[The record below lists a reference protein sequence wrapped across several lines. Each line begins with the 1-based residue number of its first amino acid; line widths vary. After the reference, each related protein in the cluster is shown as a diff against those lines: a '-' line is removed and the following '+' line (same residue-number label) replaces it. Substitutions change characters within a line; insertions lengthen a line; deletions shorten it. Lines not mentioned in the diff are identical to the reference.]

1 MRDSQRRFGA
11 PADLGIRLII
21 LALTAGL
28 LMALQQ
34 TGRLQAVEGLVARL
48 LSPGQVSLSSTT
60 ARFTSFVGAIQ
71 RFQDLQA
78 RNAELE
84 NINRSLLAETLRLQE
99 VERENQRLRELLS
112 FAETRPGVQL
122 RGGQIIARVI
132 GADSNNF
139 LDFIMLDL
147 GSRHGI
153 QIGMPVISDQG
164 LVGRISAVT
173 ETTSKVLLITDP
185 QSTVNGILQ
194 NSRLTGVV
202 TGRTGA
208 NPVMQFIPQGTPV
221 GVGDVVLTSGMGG
234 RFPKGIPIGQVIEVR
249 QRDVEVFQEAV
260 VRPIVDFGRLEF
272 VLVVTS
278 FDPLEFVPILDAPP
292 ASAPQ
297 EETGPETE
305 GERPSGGAETGAS
318 TP

>member
-1 MRDSQRRFGA
+1 MRDSQRRFGS

-21 LALTAGL
+21 LVLSAGL

-34 TGRLQAVEGLVARL
+34 TGRLQGIEGVAARL
-48 LSPGQVSLSSTT
+48 MSPGQITLAGVADRVTGT
-60 ARFTSFVGAIQ
+60 IGAI
-71 RFQDLQA
+71 RGFRDLQA

-84 NINRSLLAETLRLQE
+84 SINRSLLAETLRLQE
-99 VERENQRLRELLS
+99 VERENQRLRELLA

-132 GADSNNF
+132 GSDSNNF
-139 LDFIMLDL
+139 LNFIMVDL

-153 QIGMPVISDQG
+153 EVGMPVVNDQG

-173 ETTSKVLLITDP
+173 DTTSKVLLITDP
-185 QSTVNGILQ
+185 QSTVNAILQ

-202 TGRTGA
+202 TGRAGGD
-208 NPVMQFIPQGTPV
+208 PIMGFIPQGDPV
-221 GVGDVVLTSGMGG
+221 GVGEVVLTSGMGG
-234 RFPKGIPIGQVIEVR
+234 HFPKGIPIGQVTEVR

-278 FDPLEFVPILDAPP
+278 FDPLEFVPVLDEQPAP
-292 ASAPQ
+292 AS
-297 EETGPETE
+297 E
-305 GERPSGGAETGAS
+305 S
-318 TP
+318 TPEPGEPGGGVEAGTGTP